1 MFHQKVQSKIS
12 NANLILREVN
22 IERSRGVYYKA
33 MIISHITL
41 KNWRNFQSVEVD
53 LRNRVFLVGP
63 NASGKSNFLD
73 ALRFLRDLAKEGGG
87 LQKAIRDRGGLS
99 KIRCLYARRYPVVE
113 IEIHLSENE
122 SKEPIWKY
130 SIGIKQRKGG
140 QNQPYLTYE
149 SVWKNNEILISRPN
163 NADKKDEL
171 RLTQTYL
178 EQINA
183 NAEFREIHK
192 FLESTL
198 YLHLVPQL
206 LRHPDAFSGP
216 GIQGDPF
223 GRNFLER
230 VIKTPERTRR
240 SRLRKIEDAL
250 RIAVPQ
256 LKQLTD
262 VKDKMGI
269 PHLEAVYEHWRPNAG
284 KQREDQFSDGTLRL
298 IGLLWSLLESDS
310 LLLLE
315 EPELSLNAG
324 ITAKLPSLIYRLQKA
339 KKRQV
344 MLSTHSADLLSDE
357 GIGGEEVLLMTP
369 TAEGTKVEVASTI
382 REINDLL
389 DGGLSIADAAL
400 PRATPSQVDQL
411 SLLQ

>member
-1 MFHQKVQSKIS
+1 
-12 NANLILREVN
+12 
-22 IERSRGVYYKA
+22 
-33 MIISHITL
+33 MIISHVGL
-41 KNWRNFQSVEVD
+41 KNWRNFRLVD
-53 LRNRVFLVGP
+53 VHLKDRVFLVGP

-73 ALRFLRDLAKEGGG
+73 ALRFLRDLAKDGGG
-87 LQKAIRDRGGLS
+87 LQKAVRDRGGLS
-99 KIRCLYARRYPVVE
+99 KIRCLYARRYPDVE
-113 IEIHLSENE
+113 IEVHLSENE
-122 SKEPIWKY
+122 SAEPTWKY

-140 QNQPYLTYE
+140 QNEPILSYE
-149 SVWKNNEILISRPN
+149 RVWKNNILLINRP
-163 NADKKDEL
+163 DSEDEKDSL

-183 NAEFREIHK
+183 NAAFREIPK
-192 FLESTL
+192 FLESIL

-206 LRHPDAFSGP
+206 LRYPEAFSGP

-230 VIKTPERTRR
+230 VIKTPEKTRR
-240 SRLRKIEDAL
+240 SRLKKIENAL
-250 RIAVPQ
+250 KIAVPQ

-262 VKDKMGI
+262 VKDEMGI
-269 PHLEAVYEHWRPNAG
+269 PHLEAVYEHWRPGAG

-298 IGLLWSLLESDS
+298 IGLLWSLLESNS

-344 MLSTHSADLLSDE
+344 MLSTHSSDLLSDG

-369 TAEGTKVEVASTI
+369 TAEGTKVEVASSI
-382 REINDLL
+382 QEISSLL
-389 DGGLSIADAAL
+389 DGGLTIADAAL
-400 PRATPSQVDQL
+400 PRATPSQVEQL
-411 SLLQ
+411 SLFR